1 MGRMHRA
8 GNLLRQNDEQAGC
21 VCSYYGERRKGLE
34 IPKALEA
41 RSLQKR
47 GKSSHLHN
55 EARAPV
61 HSGEQCEEVVLNP
74 EAQASFFMPCSPQK
88 KPH

>member
-1 MGRMHRA
+1 MGRMHWA

-21 VCSYYGERRKGLE
+21 VRSYYGERGKGFE
-34 IPKALEA
+34 IPKAFEA

-47 GKSSHLHN
+47 GKLAHIHN

-61 HSGEQCEEVVLNP
+61 HSGEQCGEVILWYNI
-74 EAQASFFMPCSPQK
+74 FKGKIK
-88 KPH
+88 KTKFWV

>member
-8 GNLLRQNDEQAGC
+8 SNLLRQNDEQAGC
-21 VCSYYGERRKGLE
+21 VRSYYGEWRKGFG

-47 GKSSHLHN
+47 GKLAHLHN

-61 HSGEQCEEVVLNP
+61 HSGQQCEEVILWYNIFK
-74 EAQASFFMPCSPQK
+74 SRIRK
-88 KPH
+88 KDFRA